1 MRRLE
6 YVVTTAAQG
15 FWRNPV
21 MSLASTFTV
30 GLMLLLFAFFLATD
44 RGLQAAVGVLES
56 KVELALF
63 LEDDARVSDVLDL
76 RARIEA
82 DPAVSRVDY
91 VTKEQAMARLVDIA
105 AKRPDIQIVDTSEN
119 PLQAS
124 LEVKLAHAQDAPRV
138 TAALRQEIGKG
149 VVSDVVDNP
158 QVVDKLL
165 TITRVLSFGGL
176 AVLAM
181 MLIVAL
187 FVIVNTI
194 RIAVHARRDEIEIM
208 KLVGATDWFVRWP
221 FILEGMLVGALGAVA
236 ATTVAL
242 VVSAFLGGLAQPAS
256 ADDPVTA
263 ALKRKDELARAV
275 QLSRANAERYQAVAN
290 QFQAVVNQTNARI
303 SDLAEKQANAQ
314 SEADQL
320 FYQIQI
326 AEEQL
331 ALVTFQLDETRAL
344 ADSLQAEATQESKE
358 LADREDLYARHLRTT
373 YRQALI
379 SPLEMLLSSASL
391 TEFANRLQEMI
402 FINRQDVQLA
412 NEIRNIRAD
421 TQQKQDDAASKEKEI
436 LGLTDQITT
445 QRQQL
450 SGAKDKYDKLVA
462 QTQSA
467 IDDVASVRAEAAGNR
482 QAAH

>member
-6 YVVTTAAQG
+6 YIGTTAAQG

-63 LEDDARVSDVLDL
+63 LEDDARVSDVLAL

-91 VTKEQAMARLVDIA
+91 ITKEQAMARLVDIA
-105 AKRPDIQIVDTSEN
+105 ARRPDIQIVDTSSN
-119 PLQAS
+119 PLQNS
-124 LEVKLAHAQDAPRV
+124 LEIKLAHAQDAPRV
-138 TAALRQEIGKG
+138 TAALREEVGKG

-165 TITRVLSFGGL
+165 TITRVLSIGGL

-181 MLIVAL
+181 MLVVAL

-236 ATTVAL
+236 AT
-242 VVSAFLGGLAQPAS
+242 
-256 ADDPVTA
+256 
-263 ALKRKDELARAV
+263 
-275 QLSRANAERYQAVAN
+275 
-290 QFQAVVNQTNARI
+290 AVVLIAAGPVMNAMVSFI
-303 SDLAEKQANAQ
+303 EILPLSFG
-314 SEADQL
+314 STFVWQL
-320 FYQIQI
+320 VGSVF
-326 AEEQL
+326 AL
-331 ALVTFQLDETRAL
+331 ALAVGGGGA
-344 ADSLQAEATQESKE
+344 
-358 LADREDLYARHLRTT
+358 
-373 YRQALI
+373 
-379 SPLEMLLSSASL
+379 ML
-391 TEFANRLQEMI
+391 
-402 FINRQDVQLA
+402 
-412 NEIRNIRAD
+412 
-421 TQQKQDDAASKEKEI
+421 
-436 LGLTDQITT
+436 
-445 QRQQL
+445 
-450 SGAKDKYDKLVA
+450 
-462 QTQSA
+462 
-467 IDDVASVRAEAAGNR
+467 SVRAHLAK
-482 QAAH
+482 

>member
-6 YVVTTAAQG
+6 YIATTAAQG

-21 MSLASTFTV
+21 MSLASTFTI

-91 VTKEQAMARLVDIA
+91 VTKDQAMARLVDIA
-105 AKRPDIQIVDTSEN
+105 SRRPDIQIVDTSSN

-124 LEVKLAHAQDAPRV
+124 LEIKLAHAQDAQRL
-138 TAALRQEIGKG
+138 AASLREEIGKG

-165 TITRVLSFGGL
+165 TITRVLSIGGL

-236 ATTVAL
+236 ATL
-242 VVSAFLGGLAQPAS
+242 VVLMAAG
-256 ADDPVTA
+256 PVMNAMVSFIEILPLSFGQTF
-263 ALKRKDELARAV
+263 V
-275 QLSRANAERYQAVAN
+275 WQLVGSVFA
-290 QFQAVVNQTNARI
+290 
-303 SDLAEKQANAQ
+303 
-314 SEADQL
+314 
-320 FYQIQI
+320 
-326 AEEQL
+326 L
-331 ALVTFQLDETRAL
+331 ALAVGGGGA
-344 ADSLQAEATQESKE
+344 
-358 LADREDLYARHLRTT
+358 
-373 YRQALI
+373 
-379 SPLEMLLSSASL
+379 ML
-391 TEFANRLQEMI
+391 
-402 FINRQDVQLA
+402 
-412 NEIRNIRAD
+412 
-421 TQQKQDDAASKEKEI
+421 
-436 LGLTDQITT
+436 
-445 QRQQL
+445 
-450 SGAKDKYDKLVA
+450 
-462 QTQSA
+462 
-467 IDDVASVRAEAAGNR
+467 SVRAHLAK
-482 QAAH
+482 

>member
-1 MRRLE
+1 VRRLE
-6 YVVTTAAQG
+6 YIGTTAAQG

-63 LEDDARVSDVLDL
+63 LEDDARVSDVLAL

-91 VTKEQAMARLVDIA
+91 VTKDQAMARLVEIA
-105 AKRPDIQIVDTSEN
+105 ARRPDIQIVDTSSN

-124 LEVKLAHAQDAPRV
+124 LEIKLAHAQDAQRV
-138 TAALRQEIGKG
+138 ASSLREEMGKG

-165 TITRVLSFGGL
+165 TITRVLSIGGL

-236 ATTVAL
+236 ATVVVLIAAGPVMNAMVGFIEILPLSFGQTFVWQL
-242 VVSAFLGGLAQPAS
+242 VGSVFA
-256 ADDPVTA
+256 
-263 ALKRKDELARAV
+263 
-275 QLSRANAERYQAVAN
+275 
-290 QFQAVVNQTNARI
+290 
-303 SDLAEKQANAQ
+303 
-314 SEADQL
+314 
-320 FYQIQI
+320 
-326 AEEQL
+326 L
-331 ALVTFQLDETRAL
+331 ALAVGGGGA
-344 ADSLQAEATQESKE
+344 
-358 LADREDLYARHLRTT
+358 
-373 YRQALI
+373 
-379 SPLEMLLSSASL
+379 ML
-391 TEFANRLQEMI
+391 
-402 FINRQDVQLA
+402 
-412 NEIRNIRAD
+412 
-421 TQQKQDDAASKEKEI
+421 
-436 LGLTDQITT
+436 
-445 QRQQL
+445 
-450 SGAKDKYDKLVA
+450 
-462 QTQSA
+462 
-467 IDDVASVRAEAAGNR
+467 SVRAHLAK
-482 QAAH
+482 

>member
-1 MRRLE
+1 VRRLE
-6 YVVTTAAQG
+6 YVATTAAQG

-44 RGLQAAVGVLES
+44 RGLQAAVNVLES

-63 LEDDARVSDVLDL
+63 IEDDARVSDILDL

-105 AKRPDIQIVDTSEN
+105 SKRPDIQIIDTSTN
-119 PLQAS
+119 PLQNS

-165 TITRVLSFGGL
+165 TITRVLSLGGL

-181 MLIVAL
+181 MLVVAL

-221 FILEGMLVGALGAVA
+221 FILEGMLVGALGAFA
-236 ATTVAL
+236 AT
-242 VVSAFLGGLAQPAS
+242 
-256 ADDPVTA
+256 
-263 ALKRKDELARAV
+263 
-275 QLSRANAERYQAVAN
+275 
-290 QFQAVVNQTNARI
+290 AVVLIAAGPVMNAMV
-303 SDLAEKQANAQ
+303 S
-314 SEADQL
+314 
-320 FYQIQI
+320 
-326 AEEQL
+326 
-331 ALVTFQLDETRAL
+331 
-344 ADSLQAEATQESKE
+344 
-358 LADREDLYARHLRTT
+358 
-373 YRQALI
+373 
-379 SPLEMLLSSASL
+379 
-391 TEFANRLQEMI
+391 
-402 FINRQDVQLA
+402 FI
-412 NEIRNIRAD
+412 
-421 TQQKQDDAASKEKEI
+421 EI
-436 LGLTDQITT
+436 LPLSFGTT
-445 QRQQL
+445 FVWQL
-450 SGAKDKYDKLVA
+450 
-462 QTQSA
+462 
-467 IDDVASVRAEAAGNR
+467 VASVFALALAVGGGGAMLSVRAHLAK
-482 QAAH
+482 

>member
-6 YVVTTAAQG
+6 YIATTAAQG

-56 KVELALF
+56 KVELAIF
-63 LEDDARVSDVLDL
+63 LEDNARVSDVLAL

-91 VTKEQAMARLVDIA
+91 VPKDQAMARLVDIA
-105 AKRPDIQIVDTSEN
+105 AKRPDIQIVDTSSN
-119 PLQAS
+119 PLQDS
-124 LEVKLAHAQDAPRV
+124 LEIKLAHAQDAPRV
-138 TAALRQEIGKG
+138 ASSLREEVGKG
-149 VVSDVVDNP
+149 VVSDVIDNP

-236 ATTVAL
+236 ATL
-242 VVSAFLGGLAQPAS
+242 VVLVAAG
-256 ADDPVTA
+256 PVMGAMVNFIEILPLSFGQTF
-263 ALKRKDELARAV
+263 V
-275 QLSRANAERYQAVAN
+275 WQLVGSVFA
-290 QFQAVVNQTNARI
+290 
-303 SDLAEKQANAQ
+303 
-314 SEADQL
+314 
-320 FYQIQI
+320 
-326 AEEQL
+326 L
-331 ALVTFQLDETRAL
+331 ALAVGGGGA
-344 ADSLQAEATQESKE
+344 
-358 LADREDLYARHLRTT
+358 
-373 YRQALI
+373 
-379 SPLEMLLSSASL
+379 ML
-391 TEFANRLQEMI
+391 
-402 FINRQDVQLA
+402 
-412 NEIRNIRAD
+412 
-421 TQQKQDDAASKEKEI
+421 
-436 LGLTDQITT
+436 
-445 QRQQL
+445 
-450 SGAKDKYDKLVA
+450 
-462 QTQSA
+462 
-467 IDDVASVRAEAAGNR
+467 SVRAHLAK
-482 QAAH
+482 

>member
-6 YVVTTAAQG
+6 YIGTTAAQG

-63 LEDDARVSDVLDL
+63 IEDDARVSDVLAL

-91 VTKEQAMARLVDIA
+91 ITKEQAMARLVDIA
-105 AKRPDIQIVDTSEN
+105 ARRPDIQIVDTSSN
-119 PLQAS
+119 PLQNS
-124 LEVKLAHAQDAPRV
+124 LEIKLAHAQDAPRV
-138 TAALRQEIGKG
+138 AAALRQELGHG

-165 TITRVLSFGGL
+165 TVTRVLSIGGL

-236 ATTVAL
+236 ATVVVLIAAGPVMSAMVGFIEILPLSFGTTFVWQL
-242 VVSAFLGGLAQPAS
+242 VGSVFA
-256 ADDPVTA
+256 
-263 ALKRKDELARAV
+263 
-275 QLSRANAERYQAVAN
+275 
-290 QFQAVVNQTNARI
+290 
-303 SDLAEKQANAQ
+303 
-314 SEADQL
+314 
-320 FYQIQI
+320 
-326 AEEQL
+326 L
-331 ALVTFQLDETRAL
+331 ALAVGGGGA
-344 ADSLQAEATQESKE
+344 
-358 LADREDLYARHLRTT
+358 
-373 YRQALI
+373 
-379 SPLEMLLSSASL
+379 ML
-391 TEFANRLQEMI
+391 
-402 FINRQDVQLA
+402 
-412 NEIRNIRAD
+412 
-421 TQQKQDDAASKEKEI
+421 
-436 LGLTDQITT
+436 
-445 QRQQL
+445 
-450 SGAKDKYDKLVA
+450 
-462 QTQSA
+462 
-467 IDDVASVRAEAAGNR
+467 SVRAHLAK
-482 QAAH
+482 